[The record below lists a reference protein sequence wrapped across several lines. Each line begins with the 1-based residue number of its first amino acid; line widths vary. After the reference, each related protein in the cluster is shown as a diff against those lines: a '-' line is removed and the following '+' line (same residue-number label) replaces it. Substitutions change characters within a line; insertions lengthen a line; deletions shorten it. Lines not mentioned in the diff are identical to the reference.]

1 MILPYRQD
9 VYVFP
14 FSPNDIHFILNHY
27 SGNGQMSKACEELSE
42 LTQIISKKLSSSI
55 DDKEFRTRLIDE
67 MADVI
72 IMLNQLLYM
81 FDIDEKDDLNV
92 RLGHKMQRQI
102 GRILE
107 ANKAHFKG
115 EKNERIDRRTK
126 IYI

>member
-14 FSPNDIHFILNHY
+14 FSPNDIHYILDNY
-27 SGNGQMSKACEELSE
+27 PKEGQMAKACEELSE
-42 LTQIISKKLSSSI
+42 LIQVISKKLSNSI
-55 DDKEFRTRLIDE
+55 DDKEFRKRLIDE

-102 GRILE
+102 DRIL
-107 ANKAHFKG
+107 ARKG
-115 EKNERIDRRTK
+115 EKE
-126 IYI
+126 